1 MIRRRNFARTLT
13 AAFLLAVA
21 AALLLLSSAPG
32 HAQTTNIYVSNIDQG
47 NDSDW
52 SDSVSRAQ
60 SFTTGSQSGGY
71 TVTSVDIGY
80 DDAEG
85 DKFSAAIWTVDSDN
99 EPDDGDNNNKVAD
112 LTAPTGTW
120 SAGDTLTFT
129 APAGTTLDA
138 GTTYAV
144 VLTAT
149 GNAVRLDSTTSDDE
163 DSGAFAGWS
172 IADTGYFISSNT
184 WTANP
189 TGKAL
194 RIAIKGTTTAA
205 AVDFSNLAAGHT
217 SPVGMWSP
225 DGSTLWVG
233 QWLETRVYAYN
244 LADET
249 LDSGKSWTLHNPSTA
264 GDRNRKPTG
273 IWSNANRIYVTDPD
287 HGRVFQYQCE
297 AVSWDATM
305 SGVASQT
312 LSSTIFEGYFDSAHG
327 SISTSEGTLDPA
339 SFTVDGVEYQ
349 VQKLAFA
356 TNGNRALNLWTNPA
370 VTKNTPANIRLRITI
385 GGTTKDLGTPTASHG
400 TNGVT
405 WQLSQHGYTGG
416 DWDNTDVK
424 VELLRRVSPDSAA
437 CNKKTLTS
445 ANYTLHADNGNRQ
458 GLWSDGTT
466 AWVADAADD
475 NLYAYALSD
484 FSRDSGKDIDLAS
497 GNTAARGIWSDGTTI
512 WVLDKDDEKLYAY
525 ALADGSRKADLDITL
540 DSAGE
545 NYNSIWSDGTT
556 MYVIE
561 NTNGSATRDP
571 QIHQLPL
578 PAANNPA
585 TGAPTI
591 TGTAQVGQ
599 MLTAATSGIMDADGL
614 ATPGYTYQWIRV
626 DGGTEADISGATA
639 STYTLVAADLGKT
652 IKVKVS
658 FTDDASNAET
668 LTSAATATV
677 AAAAV
682 DDCGGDWTS
691 TCSVSPGSSVTGD
704 VESSGDKDSFRLSVT
719 SGVTYRIDAE
729 GAPTSM
735 GTLANPYLELR
746 DSSWLQLTENDDG
759 GAGLNAHV
767 TWTAPFTGNV
777 FVVIRPPNSM
787 DTGTYTLTVSVSN
800 NLASGPLVSI
810 AVEGDAEIIDQFIAG
825 IGVPKVKFR
834 VSIPAAL
841 TANLDVTINISEV
854 SDTRTDLGNAQ
865 TADYVAAADEGN
877 QTVTIAAGDTS
888 AVHEVEVQRD
898 ETFEQD
904 GDVRAE
910 VAPGFGYRASASAR
924 SAAVRV
930 LDVNQPYHIRA
941 LHSDGSPLTGGAKL
955 AHIRVDES
963 AGKVTLLA
971 ECVTLYDRE
980 PRLRANL
987 KISMTS
993 QKITAEYRNREDYR
1007 SFAEQ
1012 MRCTDPDDPALGAS
1026 GGSGGGGPWSTTGF
1040 RRVQRADGSWVY
1052 QSVVT
1057 LVGYITEDQVYDP
1070 DETFRVKLQ
1079 RGPNLLN
1086 YVTLVT
1092 TSVPGVSQSS
1102 LSSHLVTILDDARA
1116 PANLEATVEGVVVG
1130 LTWDELPGPRPV
1142 ETYEVKVNDG
1152 PWRALDTGPST
1163 HGVVGGLTPGVE
1175 NTITVGARYWG
1186 PERPRF
1192 GRGDCEVYNCSVK
1205 VMGPIL
1211 DTVHADGPDW
1221 VTGLT
1226 VSRMAFGE
1234 AELTW
1239 TPPSDTGAYGI
1250 GGYQWRATG
1259 GSFDVE
1265 PELLNRWHDIAPSV
1279 METNGNTTSAII
1291 NWLEGVDHTIH
1302 VRAWSGLRKYPGGVA
1317 SIALPGTG
1325 ANQPTNLRATA
1336 RADTWMTLSW
1346 TAPSTRPGTIDEYHV
1361 ETRDPFTDN
1370 QWSFGGE
1377 GTGGTGTTYTVR
1389 GLEPGVEYTFRV
1401 RGRSDSLGLF
1411 TPSDYFTESTRS
1423 AGSPAQALAQVVYPP
1438 GATSLFAYANG
1449 GSRIDLGWITTNP
1462 ASTRYDLE
1470 WSADGATGWQ
1480 AVDPPDDGGDTT
1492 YGHTGLTADT
1502 TYYYR
1507 VRGVNGDGPGPWA
1520 LASATTSAP
1529 APKEAQAANNPATG
1543 APAITG
1549 TAQVGETL
1557 TADTAGIA
1565 DADGLAKAAFSYQ
1578 WQADGADISG
1588 ATDSTYTLAD
1598 ADEGKAVS
1606 VKVSFTDDAGNAES
1620 LTSAATDAV
1629 AAKPNSP
1636 ATGAPAISGTAQV
1649 GETLTADTSGVA
1661 DGDGLTNAS
1670 FAYQWLADGTDISE
1684 ATDSTY
1690 TLADSDEGTAISVT
1704 VSFTDDG
1711 GNEESLTSA
1720 ATDAVEPGTE
1730 EAQAANSPATGAPTI
1745 SGTAQVG
1752 ETLTADTSGIAD
1764 DDGLTNASFGYQWL
1778 ADGTDISSATSET
1791 YTLANLDEGKAVS
1804 VKVTFTDD
1812 GGNEES
1818 LTSAATDAVE
1828 ARPNSPATGQPAI
1841 TGTAQVGETLT
1852 ADTSEIAD
1860 ADGLDNAAFSYQW
1873 ISNSGSADSEIGGAT
1888 GSTYIL
1894 ASDDVGRTIKVRV
1907 SFTDDRGHQET
1918 LTSAATAV
1926 VEAASLPPLTASLE
1940 NVATS
1945 HDGESVFTFELRFS
1959 EEFGISYKSL
1969 RDHAFTVTGGAV
1981 RKAQRLEQ
1989 GSNARW
1995 EITVQP
2001 DGNGDVT
2008 VVLPA
2013 TDDCAAQGAIC
2024 AEDGRMLSNRLEL
2037 AVAGPVTEE
2046 EQQQDEP
2053 EPENSPATGQ
2063 PTITGAVQ
2071 VGETLTAVTSDI
2083 EDDDGLTNASFSY
2096 QWLAGNADISGA
2108 TGSTYTLADADEG
2121 KAIQVRVSFADD
2133 AGNEESL
2140 TSAATAAVEPAPAP
2154 PPAPANLTAVVE
2166 NGNIVLNWSVPSDES
2181 VTSYQVLRRRPHE
2194 GEETLLVYV
2203 ENTGSTATTFTDTNV
2218 KAGTQHVYRVK
2229 AINSAG
2235 VGRQSNFARA
2245 TP

>member
-1 MIRRRNFARTLT
+1 MTRVRIPSLPVSPPPPDFSPPGGGVMIRRRNFARTLA
-13 AAFLLAVA
+13 AAFLLAAA
-21 AALLLLSSAPG
+21 AALLLLPSAPG
-32 HAQTTNIYVSNIDQG
+32 HAQTTTNTYVSNIDQG
-47 NDSDW
+47 DDSDW
-52 SDSVSRAQ
+52 SDTVSRAQ

-120 SAGDTLTFT
+120 GAGFTLTFT
-129 APAGTTLDA
+129 APTGTTLDA

-264 GDRNRKPTG
+264 DDRNRKPTG

-370 VTKNTPANIRLRITI
+370 VSKNTPANIRLRITI
-385 GGTTKDLGTPTASHG
+385 GGTTKELGTPTASHG
-400 TNGVT
+400 SNGVT
-405 WQLSQHGYTGG
+405 WQLSTHGYTSG

-424 VELLRRVSPDSAA
+424 VELFRRVSPDSAA

-458 GLWSDGTT
+458 GLWSDGAT

-578 PAANNPA
+578 PTANNPA

-614 ATPGYTYQWIRV
+614 ATPEYTYQWIRV
-626 DGGTEADISGATA
+626 DGGTDANISGATLN
-639 STYTLVAADLGKT
+639 TYTLVAADLGKT

-668 LTSAATATV
+668 LTSAATTAVTAV
-677 AAAAV
+677 AAA
-682 DDCGGDWTS
+682 DDCADDTTT
-691 TCSVSPGSSVTGD
+691 TCSVSPGTPVTGD
-704 VESSGDKDSFRLSVT
+704 LEISGDTDYFSLSVT
-719 SGVTYRIDAE
+719 SGVTYQIDGE
-729 GAPTSM
+729 GSPTSK
-735 GTLANPYLELR
+735 GTLADPYLRLL
-746 DSSWLQLTENDDG
+746 DASGTLIGANDDG
-759 GAGLNAHV
+759 GTGRNALL
-767 TWTAPFTGNV
+767 TWTADRTGTV
-777 FVVIRPPNSM
+777 YVVVIGINNS
-787 DTGTYTLTVSVSN
+787 TGTYTLTVSPVA
-800 NLASGPLVSI
+800 ASGPLVSI
-810 AVEGDAEIIDQFIAG
+810 AVEGDAEIIDQFISG
-825 IGVPKVKFR
+825 IGVPKAKFR
-834 VSIPAAL
+834 VSIPTAL
-841 TANLDVTINISEV
+841 TALLDVTINISEV
-854 SDTRTDLGNAQ
+854 SDTRADLGNAQ
-865 TADYVAAADEGN
+865 TADHVAAADEGY

-910 VAPGFGYRASASAR
+910 VVGFGYRASASAR
-924 SAAVRV
+924 SADVRV
-930 LDVNQPYHIRA
+930 LDSSQPIHIRA
-941 LHSDGSPLTGGAKL
+941 LHSDGSPLTGGARL
-955 AHIRVDES
+955 AHIRVDEG
-963 AGKVTLLA
+963 ARRVVVRY

-980 PRLRANL
+980 PRRQPHL
-987 KISMTS
+987 KFSTTS
-993 QKITAEYRNREDYR
+993 QKITAEYRNDEDYN
-1007 SFAEQ
+1007 SFGQQVNCA
-1012 MRCTDPDDPALGAS
+1012 DGDNPALGAS
-1026 GGSGGGGPWSTTGF
+1026 GGGGSAGPWSTTGF
-1040 RRVQRADGSWVY
+1040 RRVQRADGGWIY
-1052 QSVVT
+1052 QSVFN

-1070 DETFRVKLQ
+1070 DETFRVALQ
-1079 RGPNLLN
+1079 RGPNLPN

-1092 TSVPGVSQSS
+1092 TRAPGSTNSN
-1102 LSSHLVTILDDARA
+1102 SSHLVTILDDARA

-1152 PWRALDTGPST
+1152 HWRALDTGPST

-1302 VRAWSGLRKYPGGVA
+1302 VRAWSGLRKYPGAVA

-1377 GTGGTGTTYTVR
+1377 GTGGNGTTYTLR

-1423 AGSPAQALAQVVYPP
+1423 AGSPAQALARVVYPP
-1438 GATSLFAYANG
+1438 GATSLFASANG

-1462 ASTRYDLE
+1462 ASTSYDLE
-1470 WSADGATGWQ
+1470 WSADGETGWQ
-1480 AVDPPDDGGDTT
+1480 AVDPDDDGADTT

-1557 TADTAGIA
+1557 TADTSSIA

-1629 AAKPNSP
+1629 EPETQEAQAANNPATGAPAITGTARVGETLTAETSGIADEDGMENAVFTYQWQADNADIPGATSDTYTLAEADEGTVISVAVSFTDNAGNEEDSTSAATDAVAAKPNSP

-1649 GETLTADTSGVA
+1649 GETLTADTSGIA
-1661 DGDGLTNAS
+1661 DDDGLDNAS
-1670 FAYQWLADGTDISE
+1670 FSYQWLADGAEISGAADATYTPVDADEGQAISVAVSFTDDAGNVETLTSAATGAVAAKPNSPATGTPTISGTTQVGE
-1684 ATDSTY
+1684 TLTADTSGIGDEDGLDNASFSYQWLADDSNISGATGETY
-1690 TLADSDEGTAISVT
+1690 TLADADEGKAVSVT

-1711 GNEESLTSA
+1711 GNEESLTST
-1720 ATDAVEPGTE
+1720 ATDAV
-1730 EAQAANSPATGAPTI
+1730 A
-1745 SGTAQVG
+1745 
-1752 ETLTADTSGIAD
+1752 
-1764 DDGLTNASFGYQWL
+1764 GL
-1778 ADGTDISSATSET
+1778 
-1791 YTLANLDEGKAVS
+1791 
-1804 VKVTFTDD
+1804 
-1812 GGNEES
+1812 
-1818 LTSAATDAVE
+1818 
-1828 ARPNSPATGQPAI
+1828 P
-1841 TGTAQVGETLT
+1841 
-1852 ADTSEIAD
+1852 
-1860 ADGLDNAAFSYQW
+1860 
-1873 ISNSGSADSEIGGAT
+1873 
-1888 GSTYIL
+1888 ST
-1894 ASDDVGRTIKVRV
+1894 
-1907 SFTDDRGHQET
+1907 
-1918 LTSAATAV
+1918 
-1926 VEAASLPPLTASLE
+1926 PLTASLE
-1940 NVATS
+1940 NAATS

-1959 EEFGISYKSL
+1959 EEFGISYKTL
-1969 RDHAFTVTGGAV
+1969 RDHAFTVTGGTV
-1981 RKAQRLEQ
+1981 KKAKRLEQ
-1989 GSNARW
+1989 GSNMGWR
-1995 EITVQP
+1995 ITVRP
-2001 DGNGDVT
+2001 DGNGQV
-2008 VVLPA
+2008 VIVLPE
-2013 TDDCAAQGAIC
+2013 TRDCGDQGAIC
-2024 AEDGRMLSNRLEL
+2024 TEDGRKLSHRLEL
-2037 AVAGPVTEE
+2037 TVSGP
-2046 EQQQDEP
+2046 
-2053 EPENSPATGQ
+2053 G
-2063 PTITGAVQ
+2063 G
-2071 VGETLTAVTSDI
+2071 
-2083 EDDDGLTNASFSY
+2083 
-2096 QWLAGNADISGA
+2096 
-2108 TGSTYTLADADEG
+2108 
-2121 KAIQVRVSFADD
+2121 
-2133 AGNEESL
+2133 
-2140 TSAATAAVEPAPAP
+2140 
-2154 PPAPANLTAVVE
+2154 
-2166 NGNIVLNWSVPSDES
+2166 
-2181 VTSYQVLRRRPHE
+2181 
-2194 GEETLLVYV
+2194 
-2203 ENTGSTATTFTDTNV
+2203 
-2218 KAGTQHVYRVK
+2218 
-2229 AINSAG
+2229 
-2235 VGRQSNFARA
+2235 
-2245 TP
+2245 